1 MSPPLLALHDV
12 EYRYN
17 TNSQAV
23 FEHFNIQVESD
34 SITTFLG
41 PNGSGKTTL
50 LHLLL
55 GWLKPQRGQVRL
67 HGLPLGSYSRRELG
81 CWMSLVPQSEHIAYD
96 YSVLEYVLFG
106 RTPYL
111 GALEMPGEEDC
122 QAAIEALSRVG
133 IPMLAER
140 SVSRLSG
147 GERQLVLLARALAQQ
162 PKLLLMDEPTSHLDL
177 ANKSNLIALLREL
190 NKQGVTIL
198 MTTHEPEV
206 VSSIATHVALLKDG
220 RLLLSG
226 LVENVFTSD
235 NLSQVYGIPIEVHN
249 FKDRRVVLWP

>member
-1 MSPPLLALHDV
+1 
-12 EYRYN
+12 
-17 TNSQAV
+17 
-23 FEHFNIQVESD
+23 
-34 SITTFLG
+34 
-41 PNGSGKTTL
+41 
-50 LHLLL
+50 
-55 GWLKPQRGQVRL
+55 
-67 HGLPLGSYSRRELG
+67 
-81 CWMSLVPQSEHIAYD
+81 MSLVPQSEHIAYD

-122 QAAIEALSRVG
+122 QAAIEALRRVG
-133 IPMLAER
+133 IPMLAGR

-162 PKLLLMDEPTSHLDL
+162 PSLLLMDEPTSHLDL

-190 NKQGVTIL
+190 NKQGMTIL

-206 VSSIATHVALLKDG
+206 VSSIATHVALLKEG

-226 LVENVFTSD
+226 PVETVFTSD
-235 NLSQVYGIPIEVHN
+235 NLSQVYGIPVEVHSLKN
-249 FKDRRVVLWP
+249 RRVVLWP